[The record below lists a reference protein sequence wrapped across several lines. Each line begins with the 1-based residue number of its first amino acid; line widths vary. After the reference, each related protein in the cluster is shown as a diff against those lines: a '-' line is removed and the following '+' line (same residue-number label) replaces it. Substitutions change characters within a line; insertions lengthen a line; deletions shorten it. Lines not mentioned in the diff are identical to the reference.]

1 MMSHFQNRSPEPW
14 RVGMLAA
21 DRRTVLKGLLG
32 AAGLLA
38 TGPLLAA
45 CGGSTPAASSG
56 GTGAITLGSSG
67 SEPTAKKAYQALI
80 DAFAKTGGGTITPN
94 IVDNNTF
101 QKTINSYLQG
111 TPDDVFTWYA
121 GYRMQTF
128 AKKGLLHPI
137 DAIWPAIE
145 GNFTAATKSLC
156 LGEDG
161 KPYFVPIY
169 NYPTAV
175 FYRKS
180 VFAQH
185 GYQAPATFDELVS
198 LAGRMKTDGLSPFAH
213 GIGSG
218 DGWTLLN
225 TFDYLNLRT
234 NGYQFHIDLMGGKTS
249 WTDPKVT
256 AVLDQWS
263 RVIPFYQ
270 QGGAGRKWQDAQQA
284 LVDKKAGMAV
294 AGMFVATS
302 FTGADI
308 DDLDFFPF
316 PVVDPAHGLDSVE
329 APTDGFL
336 LSKSPKNLDGALKL
350 MQFIGTAAAAEAYQS
365 GDQSNL
371 AVVTNSDT
379 SKYNALQ
386 TKAAALIA
394 SSKNMSQF
402 GDRDSDPGF
411 MSDVVIP
418 AFSNFVSNPGQ
429 AQPTLQSIESQKSRY
444 FSA

>member
-1 MMSHFQNRSPEPW
+1 MSRSLPRSPMPW
-14 RVGMLAA
+14 RVGMPVS

-32 AAGLLA
+32 VAGLA
-38 TGPLLAA
+38 AAGPLLAA
-45 CGGSTPAASSG
+45 CGGSSS
-56 GTGAITLGSSG
+56 TGAGSSTVSVGSSG
-67 SEPTAKKAYQALI
+67 SDATAKAAYQALF
-80 DAFAKTGGGTITPN
+80 DGFAKTGSLKVKPN
-94 IVDNNTF
+94 IVDNNSF
-101 QKTINSYLQG
+101 QQTINSYLQG

-121 GYRMQTF
+121 GYRMQVF

-137 DAIWPAIE
+137 DSIWPAIS
-145 GNFTAATKSLC
+145 GNFSPATRDIS

-161 KPYFVPIY
+161 KPYFVPLY

-185 GYQAPATFDELVS
+185 GYQVPGTLDALVTLS
-198 LAGRMKTDGLSPFAH
+198 AQMQKDGLIPFSH
-213 GIGSG
+213 GIAGG

-234 NGYQFHIDLMGGKTS
+234 NGYQFHKDLMGGKTS
-249 WTDPKVT
+249 WTDPKVAT
-256 AVLDQWS
+256 VLDEWS
-263 RVIPFYQ
+263 RLVPFLQ
-270 QGGAGRKWQDAQQA
+270 PGGAGRKWQDATQS
-284 LVDKKAGMAV
+284 LVDKKTAMAV
-294 AGMFVATS
+294 TGLYVASS
-302 FTGADI
+302 FKGADL

-316 PVVDPAHGLDSVE
+316 PVVNPQFGLDSVE

-350 MQFIGTAAAAEAYQS
+350 MQFIGTAAADEAYQS

-371 AVVTNSDT
+371 AVVTTAST
-379 SKYNALQ
+379 AKYNTLQ
-386 TKAAALIA
+386 HKAADLIA
-394 SSKNMSQF
+394 KAKNTSQF

-411 MSDVVIP
+411 MSAVVEP
-418 AFSNFVSNPGQ
+418 AFADFTANPGN
-429 AQPTLQSIESQKSRY
+429 AASTLKSIESQKTRY

>member
-1 MMSHFQNRSPEPW
+1 MMSHFQRRSPQPW
-14 RVGMLAA
+14 RVGMPVA

-32 AAGLLA
+32 AAGVLA
-38 TGPLLAA
+38 SGPLLAA
-45 CGGSTPAASSG
+45 CGGSSSPAAG
-56 GTGAITLGSSG
+56 GASGAITLGSSG
-67 SEPTAKKAYQALI
+67 SEPTAKKAYQALV
-80 DAFAKTGGGTITPN
+80 DAFTKSGGLAVKPN

-137 DAIWPAIE
+137 DSVWPAIQ
-145 GNFTAATKSLC
+145 GNFSAATRDLC

-161 KPYFVPIY
+161 KPYFVPLY

-180 VFAQH
+180 VFTQH
-185 GYQAPATFDELVS
+185 GYQAPGTFDELVA
-198 LAGRMKTDGLSPFAH
+198 LATKMKADGLSPFSH

-225 TFDYLNLRT
+225 TFDYINLRA
-234 NGYQFHIDLMGGKTS
+234 NGFQFHTELMRGKAS
-249 WTDPKVT
+249 WTDPKVK
-256 AVLDQWS
+256 AVLDQWA
-263 RVIPFYQ
+263 RLIPFYQ

-284 LVDKKAGMAV
+284 LADKKTGMAV
-294 AGMFVATS
+294 VGMFVATS
-302 FTGADI
+302 FTGADL

-316 PVVDPAHGLDSVE
+316 PVIDPANGLDTVE

-336 LSKSPKNLDGALKL
+336 LSKSPKNLDGALKM
-350 MQFIGTAAAAEAYQS
+350 MQFLGTAAADEAYQT

-379 SKYNALQ
+379 AKYNALQ

-418 AFSNFVSNPGQ
+418 AFSNFLNDTGQ
-429 AQPTLQSIESQKSRY
+429 AQSTLQSIESQKTRY

>member
-1 MMSHFQNRSPEPW
+1 MMSHFQRRSPEPW

-32 AAGLLA
+32 VAGLA
-38 TGPLLAA
+38 AAGPLLAA
-45 CGGSTPAASSG
+45 CGDSS
-56 GTGAITLGSSG
+56 TGAAAGPGAISLGSSG
-67 SEPTAKKAYQALI
+67 SEPTAKAAYQALI
-80 DAFAKTGGGTITPN
+80 DAFGKSGGGTVKPN

-121 GYRMQTF
+121 GYRMQAF

-137 DAIWPAIE
+137 DSIWPAIE
-145 GNFTAATKSLC
+145 GNFSPATKSLC

-185 GYQAPATFDELVS
+185 GYQIPATYDDLIA
-198 LAGRMKTDGLSPFAH
+198 LAGRMKNDNLSPFSH

-234 NGYQFHIDLMGGKTS
+234 NGYQFHIDLMSGKTS
-249 WTDPKVT
+249 WTDPKVK
-256 AVLDQWS
+256 AVLEQWG

-284 LVDKKAGMAV
+284 LVDKKTGMAV
-294 AGMFVATS
+294 TGMFVATS
-302 FTGADI
+302 FKGADL

-316 PVVDPAHGLDSVE
+316 PVVDPAHGLDTVE

-350 MQFIGTAAAAEAYQS
+350 MQFIGTAPAAEAYQS
-365 GDQSNL
+365 GDKSNL

-379 SKYNALQ
+379 TKYNALQ

-418 AFSNFVSNPGQ
+418 ALSSFVNDPSQ
-429 AQPTLQSIESQKSRY
+429 VQPTLQSIESQKSRY

>member
-1 MMSHFQNRSPEPW
+1 MMSHFQRRSPEPW
-14 RVGMLAA
+14 RVGMPAA

-38 TGPLLAA
+38 AGPLLAA
-45 CGGSTPAASSG
+45 CGGSTPAAG

-67 SEPTAKKAYQALI
+67 SEPTAKAAYQALI
-80 DAFAKTGGGTITPN
+80 DAFTKSAGLPVKPN

-121 GYRMQTF
+121 GYRMEVF

-137 DAIWPAIE
+137 DAIWPAIQ
-145 GNFTAATKSLC
+145 GNFGQATKDLC
-156 LGEDG
+156 LGGDG

-185 GYQAPATFDELVS
+185 GYPVPATFDELVA
-198 LAGRMKTDGLSPFAH
+198 LAERMKQDGLSAFSH

-225 TFDYLNLRT
+225 TFDYINLRA
-234 NGYQFHIDLMGGKTS
+234 NGFQFHIDLMRGRTS

-256 AVLDQWS
+256 AVLDQWA

-284 LVDKKAGMAV
+284 LADRKTGMAV
-294 AGMFVATS
+294 VGMFVATS
-302 FTGADI
+302 FTGADLE
-308 DDLDFFPF
+308 DLDFFPF
-316 PVVDPAHGLDSVE
+316 PVIDPAHGLDTVE

-350 MQFIGTAAAAEAYQS
+350 MQFIGTAPAAEAYQS
-365 GDQSNL
+365 GDKSNL
-371 AVVTNSDT
+371 SVVTNSDVT
-379 SKYNALQ
+379 KYNALQ

-418 AFSNFVSNPGQ
+418 AFSNFMNNPSQ
-429 AQPTLQSIESQKSRY
+429 AKSTLQSIESQKSRY